1 MVNGSKKGTIMNKNE
16 EQILVV
22 KREHILPKPVHGF
35 VPISK
40 FNKNLEK
47 ALQHIE
53 VKRRGDMEEDPTY
66 KQLISYVVVKNDKDE
81 VLVYTRL
88 KGGGESRLHGQSSI
102 GVGGHMNP
110 SGNLEGDQ
118 LLLENTYRELEE
130 EIGVKPEQL
139 GLIGVINDDTNPVG
153 EVHIGLVYLAN
164 IGSQTIHITE
174 TDTLK
179 VEFVKTFENREYET
193 WSQLIIDAHVI

>member
-110 SGNLEGDQ
+110 SGSLEGDQ
-118 LLLENTYRELEE
+118 LLLENTYRELDE

-153 EVHIGLVYLAN
+153 EVHFGLVYLAD

-193 WSQLIIDAHVI
+193 WSQLIIDAHVV